1 MPSLSV
7 EPGAA
12 GIEPAGLQLGEPVAA
27 AGLAQANRELVA
39 DEPAATVG
47 EDRRTAGET
56 CTLLLAA
63 VGGGPSGP
71 AAIRG
76 DAEPDRTITGASR
89 IER

>member
-1 MPSLSV
+1 MLASRLAYNLGNLWRRL
-7 EPGAA
+7 GAA
-12 GIEPAGLQLGEPVAA
+12 A
-27 AGLAQANRELVA
+27 ANRELVA
-39 DEPAATVG
+39 DQFAATAG